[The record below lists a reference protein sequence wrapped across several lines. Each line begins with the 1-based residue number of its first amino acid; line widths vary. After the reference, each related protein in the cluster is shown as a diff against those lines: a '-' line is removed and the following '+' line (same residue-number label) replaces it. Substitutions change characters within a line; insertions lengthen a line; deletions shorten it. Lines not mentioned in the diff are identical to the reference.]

1 LGNLELRTTKEP
13 NEKGTSE
20 MKRSKRLPALKVTPD
35 GKGVAAHAGS
45 RLLAEMAEATGLV
58 EAMSEAMAPTVLRRR
73 HHDPGQVLVDLAV
86 TIADGGDCLSDLAVL
101 RNQPSLFGA
110 VASTPTA
117 SRVVDAVDAERLGA
131 IRGARA
137 RARATAWTTGLD
149 PTADVQPLILDFDA
163 TLVDSHS
170 EKEGAAPTYKRGF
183 GFSPL
188 LCYLDAT
195 GEALAAILRP
205 GNAAPHNP
213 ADHVALLELAL
224 AQLPV
229 TPVDVAMLVRADSA
243 GSSHAFVDALRDRGI
258 EFSVGFAVREEVRL
272 AVCELDETAWMEA
285 MAQNMEVREEAQVAE
300 LTESVDLSTWPPGTR
315 MIVRREL
322 PHPGA
327 TFNLFDPQ
335 GYRHQVFLCDSA
347 DPDLAYLEARH
358 RGHARVED
366 HIRGAK
372 DTGLR
377 NLPFPALANNACW
390 VELVLMAQDLM
401 AFTQGLVLD
410 GDITTA
416 EPKRLRYALLHAA
429 GRITTSGRTATL
441 HIQREWPWAR
451 QLADAFERL
460 RALSFVT

>member
-1 LGNLELRTTKEP
+1 
-13 NEKGTSE
+13 

-45 RLLAEMAEATGLV
+45 RLLAEMAEATGLTG
-58 EAMSEAMAPTVLRRR
+58 AMSEAMAPTVFRRR

-117 SRVVDAVDAERLGA
+117 SRVVDTVDAERLNA

-137 RARATAWTTGLD
+137 RARAAAWAAGLD
-149 PTADVQPLILDFDA
+149 PTARVDPLILDFDA
-163 TLVDSHS
+163 TLVDAHS
-170 EKEGAAPTYKRGF
+170 EKESAAPTYKRGF

-213 ADHVALLELAL
+213 ADHIALLEMAL

-229 TPVDVAMLVRADSA
+229 TPDGKDGVAMLVRADSA
-243 GSSHAFVDALRDRGI
+243 GSTHAFVDALRDRGI
-258 EFSVGFAVREEVRL
+258 EFSVGFRVREEVRL
-272 AVCELDETAWMEA
+272 ALCDLDESAWFEA
-285 MAQNMEVREEAQVAE
+285 MTQDMDVREEAQVAE
-300 LTESVDLSTWPPGTR
+300 LTEAVDLSTWPVGTR

-347 DPDLAYLEARH
+347 DPDIAYLEARH
-358 RGHARVED
+358 RGHARIED
-366 HIRGAK
+366 RIRSAK

-377 NLPFPALANNACW
+377 NLPFPAFANNACW

-401 AFTQGLVLD
+401 AFAQGLVLD
-410 GDITTA
+410 GDIATA
-416 EPKRLRYALLHAA
+416 EPKRLRYMLLHTA
-429 GRITTSGRTATL
+429 GRFTTTGRTVTL
-441 HIQREWPWAR
+441 HIQSEWPWAR
-451 QLADAFERL
+451 QLAEAFECL